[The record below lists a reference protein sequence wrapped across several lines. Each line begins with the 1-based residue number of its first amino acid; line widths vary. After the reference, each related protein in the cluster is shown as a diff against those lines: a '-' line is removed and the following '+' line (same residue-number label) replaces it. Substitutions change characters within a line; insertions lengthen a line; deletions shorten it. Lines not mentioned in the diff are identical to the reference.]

1 MRRKAKMLPVRI
13 LKVWFDVV
21 LVVGGAA
28 GILMLGWLALSPF
41 VMARGDR
48 PADGAVQVV
57 VGQRSWLPVFPLDV
71 ETTDLERHPIL
82 QDARLVRARGE
93 LRFLTTRWWLHM
105 STSGG
110 LVVGA
115 LIAFYVIWLLRKVLV
130 NVLADRPFD
139 AANGRYMSR
148 CGYII
153 LALGAAWPIL
163 EYAISNCVLSRIR
176 VTNIDLRPAITLDKD
191 VFVLG
196 LLFLVFGAILTRGHD
211 LQEHEEALEE
221 EQALTI

>member
-1 MRRKAKMLPVRI
+1 MRKKSRMLPVRI

-28 GILMLGWLALSPF
+28 CALFLGWLALSPF

-57 VGQRSWLPVFPLDV
+57 VGQRSWLPVLSLEV
-71 ETTDLERHPIL
+71 ESKDMEEDPAI
-82 QDARLVRARGE
+82 QDASLVWACGE

-105 STSGG
+105 AT
-110 LVVGA
+110 LAEFTLGA
-115 LIAFYVIWLLRKVLV
+115 LIALYVIWLLRKMLV

-139 AANGRYMSR
+139 AVNGRYMSR

-153 LALGAAWPIL
+153 LAMGAVWPIL
-163 EYAISNCVLSRIR
+163 DYALSNYVLSRIH
-176 VTNIDLRPAITLDKD
+176 VTNIDLHPAITLEKD